1 MMKAVVRYIVM
12 AAVIAAGC
20 VRLVAQD
27 AVAPYKFDL
36 GAGLGMSGY
45 IGDVNSS
52 NPFRHPGFTADLRFG
67 YLIDTRW
74 AVRASLGTMGLSG
87 STEDMANV
95 LPAGEEHRSFTSQV
109 YDLSGRG
116 EFNFFP
122 YGIGETYKRLRR
134 WTPYLA
140 LGVGASMASSS
151 GNTAA
156 GFSIPMAFGFKFKL
170 KERLN
175 LHAEF
180 SMTKVFNDN
189 IDGKDFA
196 DLNHIKTDFYKSTD
210 WFSRLTVG
218 ISYEFGK
225 RCETCHYVD

>member
-1 MMKAVVRYIVM
+1 MVAV
-12 AAVIAAGC
+12 AVAGC
-20 VRLVAQD
+20 VRAAAQD
-27 AVAPYKFDL
+27 AMAPYKFDL
-36 GAGLGMSGY
+36 GAGLGVSGY

-52 NPFRHPGFTADLRFG
+52 NPFAHPGFTADMRFG

-74 AVRASLGTMGLSG
+74 ALRATLGIQGLSG
-87 STEDMANV
+87 STEDIANV
-95 LPAGEEHRSFTSQV
+95 LPSGESHRSFTSQV
-109 YDLSGRG
+109 YDLDVRG

-140 LGVGASMASSS
+140 VGIGASMSSSS

-170 KERLN
+170 KERIN

>member
-1 MMKAVVRYIVM
+1 MKILFRLILTV
-12 AAVIAAGC
+12 AA
-20 VRLVAQD
+20 LLSVASSATAQT
-27 AVAPYKFDL
+27 ATAPYKFDL

-52 NPFRHPGFTADLRFG
+52 NPFKHPGFTADLRFG

-74 AVRASLGTMGLSG
+74 AIRTSLGIMGLSG
-87 STEDMANV
+87 STDDKSNV
-95 LPAGEEHRSFTSQV
+95 LPAGTEGFSFTSQV
-109 YDLSGRG
+109 YDLNVRG
-116 EFNFFP
+116 EFNFFS
-122 YGIGETYKRLRR
+122 YGMGETYKRLRR

-140 LGVGASMASSS
+140 VGIGASLASSD

-170 KERLN
+170 KERIN

-180 SMTKVFNDN
+180 SMTKVFSDH
-189 IDGKDFA
+189 IDGKDIA

-210 WFSRLTVG
+210 WFSRITVG

>member
-1 MMKAVVRYIVM
+1 ML
-12 AAVIAAGC
+12 AAVAAF
-20 VRLVAQD
+20 
-27 AVAPYKFDL
+27 AVAAAPHTSAQEAPYRFDA
-36 GAGLGMSGY
+36 GAGIGLSGY
-45 IGDVNSS
+45 LGEASS
-52 NPFRHPGFTADLRFG
+52 SIFSHPGFTAEAGMRYIPNARMAFRGAL
-67 YLIDTRW
+67 
-74 AVRASLGTMGLSG
+74 SLQSLSG
-87 STEDMANV
+87 NTADMANV
-95 LPAGEEHRSFTSQV
+95 LPDMAAYEFSSTV
-109 YDLSGRG
+109 YALDVRY
-116 EFNFFP
+116 EFNFLP

-140 LGVGASMASSS
+140 VGIGASLASSD

-170 KERLN
+170 KERIN

-180 SMTKVFNDN
+180 SMTKVFSDH
-189 IDGKDFA
+189 IDGKDIA

-210 WFSRLTVG
+210 WFSRITVG